1 MRVNMQV
8 QTSLGLNILSKD
20 QCETIHLATLEILDR
35 IGVNIFDRE
44 ALELLKQGGAKVDG
58 YRVRIPSWMVQ
69 RALATA
75 PCRVPMGNR
84 DGSRAMLL
92 EKGRSYYGTGSDTP
106 YTIDPFTGE
115 RRLAIKQDVVNFSRV
130 CDGLENIDFVMSM
143 ALASDVSRLNS
154 YVHQFEAMLLNTSKP
169 IVYTAEGY
177 KDTVDIVKMAEIV
190 AGSPEDLAANPF
202 MALYNEPSSPLQYST
217 EAVQKLLYIAEKRL
231 PIINVPAVMMGATG
245 PVTPAGALVVANSEL
260 LSGLVMHQLKAEG
273 APYIYGGGVPP
284 MDMRT
289 QVCSYGGPEEHQ
301 NCAALVTLASQ
312 FYHLPVFTTGGC
324 SDAVVFDQQ
333 AGMEAGFNILSTSLA
348 GGNLI
353 HDLGY
358 IEAGMTSS
366 MEMLALCNEAV
377 GMAKYFVKGIE
388 ITPETLAID
397 VIEKVQPG
405 GNFFAEEHTFNHF
418 KKHMHFPELLNRHAY
433 DKWKEAGATTFAQR
447 ANGKVRDILKY
458 HCPARLPADVIE
470 RVKEIALQRSQ
481 AV

>member
-1 MRVNMQV
+1 MRVNTKF
-8 QTSLGLNILSKD
+8 QTNLGLNILSQD
-20 QCETIHLATLEILDR
+20 QCESIHFATLEVLDR
-35 IGVNIFDRE
+35 IGINVFDQE
-44 ALELLKQGGAKVDG
+44 ALELLKKGGAKVDG
-58 YRVRIPSWMVQ
+58 YRVRIPSWMVK

-84 DGSRAMLL
+84 EGARAMLL

-106 YTIDPFTGE
+106 YTRDPFSGE
-115 RRLAIKQDVVNFSRV
+115 RRLATKQDVANFSRV
-130 CDGLENIDFVMSM
+130 CDSLENIDFVMSM

-154 YVHQFEAMLLNTSKP
+154 YVHQFEAMLFNTSKP

-177 KDTVDIVKMAEIV
+177 RDTVDIIKMAEIV

-202 MALYNEPSSPLQYST
+202 IALYNEPSSPLQYSS
-217 EAVQKLLYIAEKRL
+217 EAVQKLLYLAEKRL
-231 PIINVPAVMMGATG
+231 PIINVPAVMLGATG
-245 PVTPAGALVVANSEL
+245 PVTPAGAIVVANSEL

-273 APYIYGGGVPP
+273 APYIYGGGIPP
-284 MDMRT
+284 MDMMT

-301 NCAALVTLASQ
+301 NCAALVTLARE

-366 MEMLALCNEAV
+366 LEMLVLCNEAV

-388 ITPETLAID
+388 ITPETLALD

-405 GNFFAEEHTFNHF
+405 GNFFAEEHTFNNF
-418 KKHMHFPELLNRHAY
+418 KKHMHFPDLLNRYPY
-433 DKWKEAGATTFAQR
+433 DKWKESGATTFGDR
-447 ANGKVRDILKY
+447 ANRKVRDILKN
-458 HCPARLPADVIE
+458 HCPLQLPKDVIE
-470 RVKEIALQRSQ
+470 RVKEITSKRS
-481 AV
+481 